1 MRHGGGTKATPSYR
15 FRCFYH
21 GVTTQNNRD
30 LEDRVKVDEEG
41 RITSRR
47 QRDAINVRQLNC
59 LWAYLCS
66 FKSVGKRGSG
76 IKAFILTVQN
86 NAHSYTFTGDPLS
99 VFPMHLKATKEW

>member
-1 MRHGGGTKATPSYR
+1 VRHGRGTKAVLSYR

-30 LEDRVKVDEEG
+30 LEDRVKVNEEG
-41 RITSRR
+41 RIISKR

-59 LWAYLCS
+59 LWACLCS

-76 IKAFILTVQN
+76 IKAFILIVQN
-86 NAHSYTFTGDPLS
+86 SAHSYTFTDDPLS
-99 VFPMHLKATKEW
+99 VFPMHLKAIKEW